1 MIMTDEEILREYRQ
15 ARYPMKQIGIL
26 ADENQCSRREIADL
40 LLAAGAELPGQ
51 CMKKK
56 LPQPPAGG
64 SSLGEGAGGRETGDP
79 NPALRA
85 TFPQGKANDGENDEE
100 EKAMENVKII
110 PAPEGAGEF
119 QPEFQAE
126 LGTGEGLRERVCRGT
141 VDAVAQLLAESDRA
155 RDAAAAEDDAW
166 AFREQVRGVLSL
178 VYQLTVEDED
188 E

>member
-1 MIMTDEEILREYRQ
+1 MIMTNEEILREYRQ

-40 LLAAGAELPGQ
+40 LLAAGAEVPGQ
-51 CMKKK
+51 YMKKK
-56 LPQPPAGG
+56 LPQPPAVG
-64 SSLGEGAGGRETGDP
+64 SSLGDGAGD
-79 NPALRA
+79 A
-85 TFPQGKANDGENDEE
+85 ENDEE

-126 LGTGEGLRERVCRGT
+126 LGTGEGFKERVCRGA
-141 VDAVAQLLAESDRA
+141 VDAVAQLLAESDKEKTEA
-155 RDAAAAEDDAW
+155 EDAAW
-166 AFREQVRGVLSL
+166 GFREQVRGVLQL
-178 VYQLTVEDED
+178 VYQLTVEDE